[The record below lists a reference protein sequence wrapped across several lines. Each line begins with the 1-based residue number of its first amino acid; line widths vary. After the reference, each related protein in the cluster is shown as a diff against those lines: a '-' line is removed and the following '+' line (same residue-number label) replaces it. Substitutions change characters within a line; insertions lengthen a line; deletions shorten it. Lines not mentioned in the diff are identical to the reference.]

1 LYPVRNKKFKILK
14 ASGEEQDF
22 SEAKLRNSL
31 HRSGASQ
38 AMVDAIVTE
47 MYGYM
52 HEGISTRQIYDR
64 AFQLLR
70 KRVRS
75 NAARYSLKRA
85 IMELGPTGFPFER
98 LVAAVFTK
106 QGFSVEVSKTVQGK
120 CVRHEVDV
128 VAQKDNLTLMI
139 ECKYHNTQGKICNV
153 HVPLYIRSRFN
164 DIESVWQLD
173 QQNEN
178 RKFEGWVVTNTRFSI
193 DAADYGI
200 CAGLKLVGWDF
211 PHRGSFRDM
220 IEKAGLLPITVITG
234 LAGRHKQ
241 MLLEAGILLCSEL
254 CEKPHLLDLLHLD
267 PPKKEKIM
275 IEVRDLC
282 LL

>member
-1 LYPVRNKKFKILK
+1 MSNKKFKILK

-22 SEAKLRNSL
+22 SEGKLRNSL

-38 AMVDAIVTE
+38 SLVDAIVTE
-47 MYGYM
+47 MYSYIR
-52 HEGISTRQIYDR
+52 EGITTRQIYDK

-98 LVAAVFTK
+98 LVGEVFAKRGYT
-106 QGFSVEVSKTVQGK
+106 VEVSKTVRGK
-120 CVRHEVDV
+120 CVKHEVDV
-128 VAQKDNLTLMI
+128 IAQKDNLTVMV

-164 DIESVWQLD
+164 DIESVWRSD
-173 QQNEN
+173 RQNEN
-178 RKFEGWVVTNTRFSI
+178 MCFEGWVVTNTRFSL
-193 DAADYGI
+193 DAEEYGI

-211 PHRGSFRDM
+211 PHKGSLKEM
-220 IEKAGLLPITVITG
+220 VEKAGLLPITVITG
-234 LAGRHKQ
+234 LTSKQ
-241 MLLEAGILLCSEL
+241 KQNLLEAGVLLCSEL
-254 CEKPHLLDLLHLD
+254 CEIPGLLEQLHLD
-267 PPKKEKIM
+267 PRKQVKVME
-275 IEVRDLC
+275 EVRDLC
-282 LL
+282 LI

>member
-1 LYPVRNKKFKILK
+1 MSNKKFKILK

-22 SEAKLRNSL
+22 SEEKLRNSL
-31 HRSGASQ
+31 HRSGAPQ
-38 AMVDAIVTE
+38 ALVDAIVNE
-47 MYGYM
+47 MYSYM
-52 HEGISTRQIYDR
+52 RDGITTRQIYDR

-98 LVAAVFTK
+98 LVGAVFAK
-106 QGFSVEVSKTVQGK
+106 QGYTVEVGKSVQGK

-128 VAQKDNLTLMI
+128 IAKRDSVTVMV
-139 ECKYHNTQGKICNV
+139 ECKYHNAQGKICNV

-164 DIESVWQLD
+164 DIESVWRSD
-173 QQNEN
+173 QQNE
-178 RKFEGWVVTNTRFSI
+178 KMDFEGWVVTNTRFSN
-193 DAADYGI
+193 DAEEYGI

-211 PHRGSFRDM
+211 PNKGSLKEM
-220 IEKAGLLPITVITG
+220 IEKAGLLPITVITS
-234 LAGRHKQ
+234 LAGKQKQ
-241 MLLEAGILLCSEL
+241 MLLEAGVLLCSEL

-267 PPKKEKIM
+267 PRKQEKIM
-275 IEVRDLC
+275 EEVRDLC

>member
-1 LYPVRNKKFKILK
+1 MSNKKFKIIK

-22 SEAKLRNSL
+22 SEEKLRNSL
-31 HRSGASQ
+31 HRSGAPQ
-38 AMVDAIVTE
+38 ALVDAIVTE
-47 MYGYM
+47 VYSYM
-52 HEGISTRQIYDR
+52 RDGITTRQIYDM
-64 AFQLLR
+64 AFQILR

-98 LVAAVFTK
+98 LVAEVFIK
-106 QGFSVEVSKTVQGK
+106 QGYAVEVSKTIRGK

-128 VAQKDNLTLMI
+128 VAQKDNVIVMV

-164 DIESVWQLD
+164 DIESVWRSD
-173 QQNEN
+173 QRNEN
-178 RKFEGWVVTNTRFSI
+178 IDFEGWVVTNTRFSG
-193 DAADYGI
+193 DAEEYGI

-211 PHRGSFRDM
+211 PHKDSLKEM

-234 LAGRHKQ
+234 LAAKQ
-241 MLLEAGILLCSEL
+241 KQILLEAGVLLCSEL
-254 CEKPHLLDLLHLD
+254 CQKPHLLDLLHLD
-267 PPKKEKIM
+267 PRKQDKVME
-275 IEVRDLC
+275 EVHDLC